1 MLNKIH
7 MITRSEILMGLTHY
21 YENGDKG
28 FIEAVNNISY
38 GYKCQMQKDSRK
50 HQGLDK
56 YNDKE

>member
-1 MLNKIH
+1 